1 MPNFSNLLQTIILNN
16 SCASVAFY
24 EHWIGMISP
33 NILTP
38 SIERLVIIETEY
50 YTYGIVYLIKHLTLG
65 NTLQYLHLVFEYP
78 DNKYMH
84 ILVTLVE
91 TQTSVRSMIL
101 EVENGHRKFTKDIY
115 SHLLEMKP
123 FFWSRAVQLTLS
135 VQYPFEIIVILQNGA
150 IPLLEH
156 LNITFEQE
164 QYEEKPYLQEH
175 QPDIQFCQSDIR
187 RMTDATRLQSLL
199 LRHLAL
205 NQLTILLNS
214 LNMPLLEKLTLVD
227 IFDETLA
234 NLDEFR
240 RVVDHNHLP
249 ALKHLYFLFCFPENF
264 NEILNI
270 YLMKY
275 GNTWPFNNIGYHL
288 DDQLI
293 SEDCNGKILMKT
305 VLLFYTYPFD
315 ILQQYIRTVHNHSFA
330 KHSNI
335 IRQRSIEWIC
345 NKIDSLNQLST
356 TLNILAGGHL
366 NTLHLHYYKMKT
378 PFKLNVTN
386 SLRSDLYFHRLRS
399 VTFTFEYKSM
409 KRSQRVYIIDH
420 ILNVSSGLS
429 NLVVDWNDFRSCSCP
444 NPNVRYVHFIL
455 KSNYDDPNAQID
467 VNHLFQ
473 LLPGI
478 CCFET
483 SDRHIAFNQS
493 LVNFVLK
500 IINTFHQLVELTL
513 NKEGWLPVKPEK
525 QLAIKQAILAADNK
539 RLFDSNTYQI
549 IFPKGDKLTIWL

>member
-1 MPNFSNLLQTIILNN
+1 MPNFSNLLQTIVLNN
-16 SCASVAFY
+16 SCASLAFF

-33 NILTP
+33 NYLTP

-65 NTLQYLHLVFEYP
+65 NTLQYIHLVFEYP
-78 DNKYMH
+78 DDDYMH
-84 ILVTLVE
+84 VLVTFVK
-91 TQTSVRSMIL
+91 TQTSVHSMIL

-135 VQYPFEIIVILQNGA
+135 VQYPFEIIVILQSGA

-164 QYEEKPYLQEH
+164 QFEEKPYLQEK

-205 NQLTILLNS
+205 NQLIILLDS
-214 LNMPLLEKLTLVD
+214 LNMPLLKKLTLVD

-249 ALKHLYFLFCFPENF
+249 ALKHLYFLLCFPGNF

-275 GNTWPFNNIGYHL
+275 GNIWPFNNIGYHL
-288 DDQLI
+288 DEQLI
-293 SEDCNGKILMKT
+293 SEDCNGKTLMKT
-305 VLLFYTYPFD
+305 VLLFYTHPFD
-315 ILQQYIRTVHNHSFA
+315 ILQQYIRTVHNHSFT

-335 IRQRSIEWIC
+335 IQQRSIEWIC

-366 NTLHLHYYKMKT
+366 KTLHLHYYKMKT
-378 PFKLNVTN
+378 SIKLNVTN
-386 SLRSDLYFHRLRS
+386 SLWSDLYFHRLRS

-409 KRSQRVYIIDH
+409 KRSRRVYIIDH
-420 ILNVSSGLS
+420 ILNVSPGLS

-444 NPNVRYVHFIL
+444 NTNVRYVHFIL
-455 KSNYDDPNAQID
+455 KSNYDDPNAHID

-493 LVNFVLK
+493 LVDFVLK
-500 IINTFHQLVELTL
+500 IINTFHRLVELTL

-549 IFPKGDKLTIWL
+549 IFPIGDKLTIWL

>member
-1 MPNFSNLLQTIILNN
+1 
-16 SCASVAFY
+16 
-24 EHWIGMISP
+24 
-33 NILTP
+33 
-38 SIERLVIIETEY
+38 
-50 YTYGIVYLIKHLTLG
+50 
-65 NTLQYLHLVFEYP
+65 
-78 DNKYMH
+78 
-84 ILVTLVE
+84 
-91 TQTSVRSMIL
+91 
-101 EVENGHRKFTKDIY
+101 
-115 SHLLEMKP
+115 
-123 FFWSRAVQLTLS
+123 
-135 VQYPFEIIVILQNGA
+135 
-150 IPLLEH
+150 
-156 LNITFEQE
+156 
-164 QYEEKPYLQEH
+164 
-175 QPDIQFCQSDIR
+175 
-187 RMTDATRLQSLL
+187 
-199 LRHLAL
+199 
-205 NQLTILLNS
+205 
-214 LNMPLLEKLTLVD
+214 MPLLKKLTLVD

-249 ALKHLYFLFCFPENF
+249 ALKHLYFLLCFPGNL

-275 GNTWPFNNIGYHL
+275 GYVWPFNNIGYHL
-288 DDQLI
+288 DEQLI
-293 SEDCNGKILMKT
+293 SEDCNAKIVMKI
-305 VLLFYTYPFD
+305 VLLFYTCPFD

-335 IRQRSIEWIC
+335 IQQRSIEWTC
-345 NKIDSLNQLST
+345 DKIDSSNQLST

-378 PFKLNVTN
+378 PIKLNVTN
-386 SLRSDLYFHRLRS
+386 SLWSDIYFHRLRS

-409 KRSQRVYIIDH
+409 KRSRRVYIIDH
-420 ILNVSSGLS
+420 ILNVSPGLS

-444 NPNVRYVHFIL
+444 NTNVRYVHFIL
-455 KSNYDDPNAQID
+455 KSNYDDPNAHID

-493 LVNFVLK
+493 LVDFVLK
-500 IINTFHQLVELTL
+500 IINTFHRLVELTL

-525 QLAIKQAILAADNK
+525 QLAIKQAILATDNK

-549 IFPKGDKLTIWL
+549 IFPKGDKITIWL